1 MTTRTDP
8 RDATIAALAEALE
21 NVLDT
26 PMTESERFQGRPLSE
41 RRVESKQQ
49 ARLVL
54 RDHGER
60 IKAAREALRG

>member
-21 NVLDT
+21 NVLNT
-26 PMTESERFQGRPLSE
+26 PMTESERFQGRPLNE
-41 RRVESKQQ
+41 RRVDSKRR

-54 RDHGER
+54 HNHAER